1 MARTR
6 PNSADVPEPHR
17 VAVVTGGGAGVGRA
31 PCLAFA
37 TAGTAVTVAD
47 IDASRADETAD
58 LVRASGGQA
67 IAVPT
72 DVSDEEAVRSM
83 VDETVSTFGRLDVL
97 HNNAAALGPHNYGRD
112 TRVDELPLDVWE
124 TTMGV
129 NLRGVMLGCKHA
141 VPEMR
146 RVGGGSIVNTVSVAA
161 LHGGDD
167 HAAYGVS
174 KAGVVSLT
182 RYVASMYGPDSIRCN
197 AVAPGLVMSDTA
209 RDVLSEHQLAEFA
222 VERALPWPA
231 DPEDIANIVVWLA
244 SDQARCITGQTL
256 VADSGILVRRPR
268 DVMAQW
274 EAYLRG

>member
-31 PCLAFA
+31 TCLAFA

-174 KAGVVSLT
+174 KAGVVFPDQVRRQHVRAGFDPLQRGRPGPGHERHRAGRPVRTSA
-182 RYVASMYGPDSIRCN
+182 RRVRRRARAPVAS
-197 AVAPGLVMSDTA
+197 
-209 RDVLSEHQLAEFA
+209 
-222 VERALPWPA
+222 
-231 DPEDIANIVVWLA
+231 
-244 SDQARCITGQTL
+244 
-256 VADSGILVRRPR
+256 RPR
-268 DVMAQW
+268 GHRQHRRVARQ
-274 EAYLRG
+274 